1 MTIQHDRYPINHN
14 IKVIVLIFCIFRELN
29 WWREGNWK
37 HVFKLLPKYIIYV
50 ARINWIIIQ
59 YENWIYLWV
68 VIFLW
73 CIPTYLDGW
82 MNGQGLINS
91 QDGSS
96 WEDLQGNVM
105 LVLST
110 TPGGCQSHWSHMSG
124 GAVPPV
130 PTTNHV
136 LPRTWTTVMEPGLD
150 QSQSK
155 PFINRNQRLRTDFTT
170 NGK

>member
-59 YENWIYLWV
+59 YENWIYLWEL
-68 VIFLW
+68 IFLW
-73 CIPTYLDGW
+73 RISSYRDGW
-82 MNGQGLINS
+82 MNGQGPINS

-110 TPGGCQSHWSHMSG
+110 TPAAVKVT
-124 GAVPPV
+124 GAICLV
-130 PTTNHV
+130 V
-136 LPRTWTTVMEPGLD
+136 LCPRTHHEPRAPRNLD
-150 QSQSK
+150 YSYGTRIRPEPVK
-155 PFINRNQRLRTDFTT
+155 TFH
-170 NGK
+170 